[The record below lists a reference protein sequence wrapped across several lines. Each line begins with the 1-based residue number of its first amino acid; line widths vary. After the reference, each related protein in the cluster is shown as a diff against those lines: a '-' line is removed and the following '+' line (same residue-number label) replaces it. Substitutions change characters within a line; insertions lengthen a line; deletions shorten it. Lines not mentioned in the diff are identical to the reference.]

1 MNSNYKT
8 KKSSSIFDIKKG
20 TINSKYKN
28 IRCSNCDEL
37 GHIVRFC
44 DKPIKSYGII
54 LYRLC
59 KKTNKINYVMI
70 CRKHSIG
77 YIEFIRGNYK
87 IDNIHYLHTI
97 FDSMTEKELH
107 TIQTLSFKELWNNLW
122 NHKHNQNI
130 EFKKSKCK
138 FYDLKNDKYSVNL
151 NTLINHSVTHYHT
164 PEWGFPKGRK
174 NINESIQDASI
185 REVYEET
192 NIYKKHYTFVKDT
205 NEQPVLFT
213 EEYRAFNNKI
223 YNLTYFVAKVDD
235 TINMDQQFNKHQ
247 ENEISNIGIYT
258 LHEVIQKIRP
268 YYKEK
273 IKLINNVDTYI
284 RNHLLDK

>member
-1 MNSNYKT
+1 MNSKYKSIQ
-8 KKSSSIFDIKKG
+8 SSSIFDIKKSP
-20 TINSKYKN
+20 INNKYKN
-28 IRCSNCDEL
+28 IRCSNCEEL

-44 DKPIKSYGII
+44 NKPIKSYGII
-54 LYRLC
+54 LYKLC
-59 KKTNKINYVMI
+59 EQTNKINYVMI

-87 IDNIHYLHTI
+87 IDNINYLYTI
-97 FDSMTEKELH
+97 FDSMTNKELH
-107 TIQTLSFKELWNNLW
+107 NIQTLSFKELWNNLW

-130 EFKKSKCK
+130 EFKKSKRK
-138 FYDLKNDKYSVNL
+138 FYDLKNDKYSINL
-151 NTLINHSVTHYHT
+151 DTLINHSKKRYKT

-174 NINESIQDASI
+174 NINESIKDASI

-192 NIYKKHYTFVKDT
+192 NIHKNTYTFILDS
-205 NEQPVLFT
+205 NQIPVTFT

-223 YNLTYFVAKVDD
+223 YNLTYFLATLDD
-235 TINMDQQFNKHQ
+235 NINIAQQFNKHQ
-247 ENEISNIGIYT
+247 ENEISNIGLYSLQDI
-258 LHEVIQKIRP
+258 IKKIRP
-268 YYKEK
+268 YYQEK

>member
-107 TIQTLSFKELWNNLW
+107 TIQTLSFKELWNDREI
-122 NHKHNQNI
+122 NI
-130 EFKKSKCK
+130 INNMLLELNENDGSK
-138 FYDLKNDKYSVNL
+138 DSLIDAIEVIL
-151 NTLINHSVTHYHT
+151 NN
-164 PEWGFPKGRK
+164 K
-174 NINESIQDASI
+174 ESI
-185 REVYEET
+185 
-192 NIYKKHYTFVKDT
+192 
-205 NEQPVLFT
+205 
-213 EEYRAFNNKI
+213 
-223 YNLTYFVAKVDD
+223 VADILLQN
-235 TINMDQQFNKHQ
+235 T
-247 ENEISNIGIYT
+247 T
-258 LHEVIQKIRP
+258 
-268 YYKEK
+268 
-273 IKLINNVDTYI
+273 KLE
-284 RNHLLDK
+284 

>member
-1 MNSNYKT
+1 MSSNYKT

-20 TINSKYKN
+20 HINSKYKN

-54 LYRLC
+54 LYRIC

-97 FDSMTEKELH
+97 FDSMTDKELY
-107 TIQTLSFKELWNNLW
+107 TIQMLSFKELWNNLW

-151 NTLINHSVTHYHT
+151 NTLINHSAIHYHT

-192 NIYKKHYTFVKDT
+192 NIHKTHYTFVKDV

-258 LHEVIQKIRP
+258 LREVIQKIRP